1 MRPLQ
6 VKNALALDYRLPD
19 ELSVPV
25 RQLIDGMLQINP
37 DDRAA
42 ACCTCSLATRALP
55 GAPPSRV
62 RTAAPSA
69 PRQRRGRLGL
79 AGPRAGAAPRRRPSR
94 RRRGLGPPG
103 SSTADLMREPWV
115 LASGALPADDGHGA
129 HARAARG
136 AEAEA
141 LECAEC
147 GSTGKSKAA
156 GSTGSAGGWRRLALY
171 ALYAIV
177 LWVMLLA
184 HRRSAAL
191 PASAAGADLPGR
203 EGAARAGVTGLKGML
218 PQGMLPRD
226 SL

>member
-1 MRPLQ
+1 
-6 VKNALALDYRLPD
+6 
-19 ELSVPV
+19 
-25 RQLIDGMLQINP
+25 
-37 DDRAA
+37 
-42 ACCTCSLATRALP
+42 
-55 GAPPSRV
+55 
-62 RTAAPSA
+62 
-69 PRQRRGRLGL
+69 
-79 AGPRAGAAPRRRPSR
+79 
-94 RRRGLGPPG
+94 
-103 SSTADLMREPWV
+103 MREPWV

-156 GSTGSAGGWRRLALY
+156 GSAGSAGGWRRLALY

-191 PASAAGADLPGR
+191 PASATGADVPGR

>member
-1 MRPLQ
+1 M
-6 VKNALALDYRLPD
+6 
-19 ELSVPV
+19 
-25 RQLIDGMLQINP
+25 
-37 DDRAA
+37 
-42 ACCTCSLATRALP
+42 
-55 GAPPSRV
+55 
-62 RTAAPSA
+62 
-69 PRQRRGRLGL
+69 
-79 AGPRAGAAPRRRPSR
+79 
-94 RRRGLGPPG
+94 
-103 SSTADLMREPWV
+103 

-129 HARAARG
+129 HARATRG

-156 GSTGSAGGWRRLALY
+156 GSAGSTGGWRRLAPY

-191 PASAAGADLPGR
+191 PASAAGVDLPGR
-203 EGAARAGVTGLKGML
+203 EGAGRAGGVTGLKGML
-218 PQGMLPRD
+218 PRD